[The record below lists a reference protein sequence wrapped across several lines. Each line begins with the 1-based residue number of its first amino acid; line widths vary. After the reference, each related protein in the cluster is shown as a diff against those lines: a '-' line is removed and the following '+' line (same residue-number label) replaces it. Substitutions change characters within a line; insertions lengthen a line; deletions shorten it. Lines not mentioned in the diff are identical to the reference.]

1 MQKLPKVSV
10 NKLIKNLLYK
20 NKNEIIFWYGNK
32 KISRIELLYKILQA
46 RKGLLKRGFK
56 NKDKVV
62 CLLDNSYELITLF
75 LACLSLGIVWIPIE
89 PKRKGIGLNY
99 IITLVNPKAI
109 FTRTKNNL
117 AKKFYKKIILVQ
129 KDLKDILQ
137 TTDNYDL

>member
-20 NKNEIIFWYGNK
+20 NKNEIIFCYGNK
-32 KISRIELLYKILQA
+32 KISRIELLNKILQA
-46 RKGLLKRGFK
+46 RTGLLKKGFK

-62 CLLDNSYELITLF
+62 CLLDNSYEQIILF

-99 IITLVNPKAI
+99 IITLVNPKVVPP
-109 FTRTKNNL
+109 L
-117 AKKFYKKIILVQ
+117 LLVS
-129 KDLKDILQ
+129 IAE
-137 TTDNYDL
+137 TPPARSE